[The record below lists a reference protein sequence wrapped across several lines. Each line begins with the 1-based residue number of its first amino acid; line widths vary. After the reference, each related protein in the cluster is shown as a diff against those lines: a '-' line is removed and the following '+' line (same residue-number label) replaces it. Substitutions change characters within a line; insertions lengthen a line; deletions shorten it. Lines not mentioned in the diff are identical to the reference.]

1 MSFSVQTNTSAQIAL
16 QNLNS
21 TTQKIAT
28 TQQHISTGEKIS
40 SAKDNGSIWAI
51 AQDQR
56 AASSALNT
64 VKESIQR
71 NISTID
77 VALAAG
83 SQISDL
89 ISTLKEKVLAA
100 ADPSLDSA
108 SRGSLNTEFKAIRD
122 QITKVVG
129 NANFNGVNLVN
140 GSSTSITALANADG
154 SSRLTT
160 AAQNLSL
167 GQTVVTLTA
176 TASFTTAA
184 QASGLVTTLQ
194 TSLTNVSGALANLG
208 TSSKALSNHLTFI
221 GKLQDSIDSGIGN
234 LVDADLAKEAA
245 KLQALQVQQQLGT
258 QALSIANQA
267 PQVILSLFKG

>member
-64 VKESIQR
+64 VKELIQR